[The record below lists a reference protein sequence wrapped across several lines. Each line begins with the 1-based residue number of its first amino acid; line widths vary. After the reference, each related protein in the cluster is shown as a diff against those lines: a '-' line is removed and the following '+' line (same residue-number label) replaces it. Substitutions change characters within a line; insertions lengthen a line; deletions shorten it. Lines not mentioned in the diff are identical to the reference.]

1 MLTITGE
8 SYRLLRFRDF
18 DGDFDRAAAVTSTVP
33 LGDDGA
39 EDEARVGRDVIMG
52 KSGTQAAGGKKGEHN
67 RKKKR
72 VKKKND

>member
-18 DGDFDRAAAVTSTVP
+18 DGDFDRAVAVASTVP

-39 EDEARVGRDVIMG
+39 EDEARVGRNVIMR
-52 KSGTQAAGGKKGEHN
+52 KSGTQAAGGE
-67 RKKKR
+67 KR
-72 VKKKND
+72 GTQQKQINK